1 MLRKKRNSWPGI
13 RLQTVAT
20 SKLQPG
26 NRVSAQLVPSFPFSI
41 PSYQI
46 LTGITGQKIIYQQV
60 HADADDVAQFGH
72 GSGVL
77 IAMLVSDFSD
87 YAEDFASHT

>member
-41 PSYQI
+41 SSYQI

-72 GSGVL
+72 GSGFDRH
-77 IAMLVSDFSD
+77 ADQ
-87 YAEDFASHT
+87 